1 MVFYQVFR
9 KLHCLILLF
18 FVIINQGYAQIDSRV
33 IEGWLEYTDAP
44 NSLYK
49 HLTGQAY
56 DYLNMRAETIESIE
70 TLDGW
75 EKRQAYIR
83 ATLKDIIGPFPEKT
97 PLNAKIVRT
106 LNKDGFRIEHVIF
119 ESQPGF
125 YVTSSLFIPSS
136 LKKRTRAPAIIY
148 CSGHSAEGY
157 RSEVYLH
164 VIQNL
169 VRKGFIVFA
178 FDPVGQGERLEYLNP
193 ETGSSMLG
201 GPTKEHSYPGAQA
214 FITGSSQ
221 AMFMIWDGIR
231 AVDYLLSRKE
241 VDPSR
246 IGITGRSGGGTQ
258 SAYIAAFDDRI
269 KAAAPENYITNFR
282 RLLQSIGPQDA
293 EQNMV
298 SFIERGLDHPDLL
311 IVRAPKP
318 AMMITTT
325 NDFFSIQGAR
335 ETEKEVTEIYRSYGM
350 EMNFSRVEDIAS
362 HESTRKN
369 RESLYAFFQ
378 KHLDNPGNQY
388 DEETFAL
395 TEEEMRVSVTGQIS
409 TSSEGETVHSINRI
423 YAEKLGDELVRKRK
437 NPDASLPEMLAAAK
451 RLSGFCEP
459 AGLESPVM
467 TGSLTMDNHVIE
479 KYFLKG
485 EGDYQI
491 PYLLFKPEKSSG
503 KTVIYLN
510 RGGKSSALSDKNVDI
525 FLSNGISVVAPDLV
539 GIGETGPGA
548 IHGDADFEGSSHNLW
563 YASLL
568 IGRSITGIRASDV
581 LRLARLIKETGQAD
595 EIIGFAVG
603 DMAAVML
610 HAASFSQ
617 DIGSMM
623 LVDPLLSYSQIVMN
637 RLYDPRLVQCAV
649 AGALEEYDLP
659 DLAAAF
665 APRRLFIAGIY
676 ESPGERETITVSE
689 ADLEIVREAYSRLKA
704 EDNLN
709 IFIVPPGKDLQG
721 LPVEWLE

>member
-1 MVFYQVFR
+1 MKSSPAYR
-9 KLHCLILLF
+9 KLHLLLLMF
-18 FVIINQGYAQIDSRV
+18 FVVINQGYSQDDSNV
-33 IEGWLEYTDAP
+33 IKSWLEYTDAP

-56 DYLNMRAETIESIE
+56 DYLDLRAETVASIE
-70 TLDGW
+70 TLAGW
-75 EKRQAYIR
+75 KERQAYIKT
-83 ATLKDIIGPFPEKT
+83 TLNELVGTFPEKT

-106 LNKDGFRIEHVIF
+106 LTKDDFRIEHVIF

-125 YVTSSLFIPSS
+125 FVTSSLFIPSS

-178 FDPVGQGERLEYLNP
+178 FDPVGQGERLEYFNP
-193 ETGSSMLG
+193 ETGISMLG

-269 KAAAPENYITNFR
+269 KAVAPENYITNFR

-335 ETEKEVTEIYRSYGM
+335 ETEKEVSEIYRSYGM
-350 EMNFSRVEDIAS
+350 ERNFSRVEDNAG

-369 RESLYAFFQ
+369 RESMYSFFQ
-378 KHLDNPGNQY
+378 KHLDNPGNPD
-388 DEETFAL
+388 DEETITL
-395 TEEEMRVSVTGQIS
+395 TEEEMKVSVTGQVS
-409 TSSEGETVHSINRI
+409 TSSGGETVHSINLI
-423 YAEKLGDELVRKRK
+423 YAEKLEGELVRKRN
-437 NPDASLPEMLAAAK
+437 NPGISLPEMTVAAK
-451 RLSGFCEP
+451 KLSGFREP
-459 AGLESPVM
+459 AVLELPVM
-467 TGSLTMDNHVIE
+467 TGSLPRGNHVAE
-479 KYFLKG
+479 KYFVKG

-491 PYLLFKPEKSSG
+491 PYLHYKPEKSSG

-510 RGGKSSALSDKNVDI
+510 QDGKSSAFSDNNVDL
-525 FLSNGISVVAPDLV
+525 FLANGISVITPDLV
-539 GIGETGPGA
+539 GTGETGPGA

-581 LRLARLIKETGQAD
+581 VRLARLIKEAGQAD

-610 HAASFSQ
+610 HAACFSQ
-617 DIGSMM
+617 DISSMM
-623 LVDPLLSYSQIVMN
+623 LVNPLLSYRQIVMN

-665 APRRLFIAGIY
+665 APRRLFIAGTS
-676 ESPGERETITVSE
+676 ESSDERTTATVNE
-689 ADLEIVREAYSRLKA
+689 ADLAIVREAYSRLKA
-704 EDNLN
+704 NENLRIN
-709 IFIVPPGKDLQG
+709 LVTSGKGLQDL
-721 LPVEWLE
+721 LIEWLY